1 MTETIMKILPSLE
14 SKIIAKAWNWP
25 KSSFKFSWSELTTY
39 FLQRIIFIFLCLE
52 WKTEE

>member
-25 KSSFKFSWSELTTY
+25 KSSLS
-39 FLQRIIFIFLCLE
+39 QI
-52 WKTEE
+52 